1 MAKTADWLHVTAL
14 ADEPMSVSEA
24 RNFTRSHLV
33 RHSLDW
39 LVEDVGLVASELATN
54 AVKHAHTPFTVTLSA
69 GDGLVLL
76 DVQDGSTS
84 SAVQGAPAVMDMGG
98 RGLALVDALST
109 DWGSNVGGDGTK
121 TVWASFAASR

>member
-1 MAKTADWLHVTAL
+1 MAMTADWVHMTSL
-14 ADEPMSVSEA
+14 AEEPMSVSVA

-33 RHSLDW
+33 RHGLEW
-39 LVEDVGLVASELATN
+39 LVEDVGLVVSELATN

-109 DWGSNVGGDGTK
+109 NWGTSVAGDGVK
-121 TVWASFAASR
+121 TVWASFATPR